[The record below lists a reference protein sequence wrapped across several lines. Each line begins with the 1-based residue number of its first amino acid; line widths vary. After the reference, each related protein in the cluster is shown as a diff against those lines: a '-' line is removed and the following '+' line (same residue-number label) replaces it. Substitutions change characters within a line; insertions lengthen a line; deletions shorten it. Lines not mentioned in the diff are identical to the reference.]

1 MTAVS
6 LSPLQSVI
14 ALVWGD
20 LIAAFQDLKGAYRKA
35 GKGLFIR
42 AGSKRTKGNS
52 FKLEEGRF
60 RLDTRKKFFT
70 VRVVIHWNR
79 LPSKAADLP
88 SPEREVQGQVGW
100 GCEQPDP
107 AYSRGLELGDL
118 RGPFQPKPFYVFASD
133 GRLLHCWRKI
143 LCFTETD
150 HVKKSS

>member
-1 MTAVS
+1 MKQMAEADIHTAAEMSSVGTQPWGSVLGEQGITAAAAQGTASDCS

-60 RLDTRKKFFT
+60 RLDTRRKFFAM
-70 VRVVIHWNR
+70 RVVDTGTGCPVR
-79 LPSKAADLP
+79 L
-88 SPEREVQGQVGW
+88 
-100 GCEQPDP
+100 
-107 AYSRGLELGDL
+107 
-118 RGPFQPKPFYVFASD
+118 
-133 GRLLHCWRKI
+133 
-143 LCFTETD
+143 
-150 HVKKSS
+150 